1 MKLRYYQKEAIQKAV
16 DELSVAD
23 RATIVMCC
31 GSGKTAVGVGV
42 AKQLKVNYVAV
53 VAPTILLA
61 EQLKNVWSKEQSK
74 KVVIFNSAQDV
85 DYDNLRD
92 EINANKSIVIVTTY
106 HSANTCVDAFQQ
118 VGIKLDLV
126 IYDEAHRTSGKFES
140 LFNRIIKRDD
150 AISKHLFMTATPKM
164 ASYETDETEFFS
176 MDSEEQYGKICYTYT
191 LRQAI
196 HDKVVSD
203 YRILVSHVDQNDLR
217 KSIFSNEEKHYY
229 AIAYS
234 LKKAIKKFSL
244 NKVITYHSSIEK
256 AQKLTE
262 IFTNVISDYKVF
274 HISSS
279 QPSKIRDENLFNY
292 ANSEKA
298 IITNVRCF
306 SEGIDVPDTDA
317 VMFCDE
323 KTSQIDITQNM
334 GRAIRLSESKSLGY
348 IIVPAFVDENSVGLG
363 DYSGVL
369 NIVHALSESDEE
381 LADVIK
387 LRVSQNEDEKEKFIK
402 NIKKFVFTYD
412 DLGLSANELEDRI
425 YIKIMDSP
433 KSFFERLEQI
443 KEFVKKNGHARIG
456 QDNCDDKSLLGWIK
470 YNRKAYKNK
479 LLSQIKIDMLNKVG
493 FVWDA
498 KENLFYQKLEKMRAF
513 ITENKGNIPRKG
525 DSILYP
531 KELISWVSSLRAR
544 YSKGE
549 LKTEYIKALQELDFD
564 FEPQKNMQSQQDKIV
579 EDIFYHLANNKQ
591 MNDDLKDKFIKLRI
605 RIKANLLRND
615 LVQKIQ
621 AYEKKYNVDFFIKID
636 NKHPEDVKEKALE
649 LYKTGLSCTKVAE
662 ALNCAITA
670 SIISK
675 WARDAGFSRKKVIT
689 EEMKEQIVKQALNDV
704 STKYIASQF
713 GLANT
718 TILNIFSEKGLVYD
732 KKTKKYSKK

>member
-196 HDKVVSD
+196 NDKVVSD

-412 DLGLSANELEDRI
+412 DLGLSANELENRI

-498 KENLFYQKLEKMRAF
+498 KENLFYQKLEKMRRF
-513 ITENKGNIPRKG
+513 LVENEGNIPMDG
-525 DSILYP
+525 ASIKYPRDLLY
-531 KELISWVSSLRAR
+531 WVGSLREKYA
-544 YSKGE
+544 KGE
-549 LKTEYIKALQELDFD
+549 LAEERVKALKELDFD
-564 FEPQKNMQSQQDKIV
+564 FEPVKTRQARQEQIV
-579 EDIFYHLANNKQ
+579 KDIFAHLASNKQ
-591 MNDDLKDKFIKLRI
+591 MDKDLRAEFVKLRLK
-605 RIKANLLRND
+605 IKSNLLRRD
-615 LVQKIQ
+615 LVEKIQ
-621 AYEKKYNVDFFIKID
+621 DYEKKYNVSFFIKID
-636 NKHPEDVKEKALE
+636 NRYPDHIKEKAIE
-649 LYKTGLSCTKVAE
+649 LCKTGLSYSEIAKKVGA
-662 ALNCAITA
+662 TTG
-670 SIISK
+670 IISK
-675 WARDAGFSRKKVIT
+675 WAIDAGFPKKKIIT
-689 EEMKEQIVKQALNDV
+689 EEMEDF
-704 STKYIASQF
+704 IASQALGGATSSAIGSKM
-713 GLANT
+713 GLSSSCV
-718 TILNIFSEKGLVYD
+718 LNIIKKNGLVYD